1 MPLESCS
8 AEKDYKCSRNED
20 TGKWKV
26 QTCKLPGFIHPA
38 TGQCNCESEW
48 VNKIKPVGVL
58 MFDLLLKKYVI
69 QSRRPQRDT
78 RKIDSQENT
87 NSRSREKRR
96 NRKNDRR
103 VSSRS
108 RKSRRKMKTEKARCN
123 RPWPRWHSRLV
134 RLPTLSSSELT
145 RIRPSRSE
153 ETTSLITEDIL
164 LDSLLI
170 G

>member
-1 MPLESCS
+1 MRTEVMPLESCS

-108 RKSRRKMKTEKARCN
+108 RKSRRKMKTEKAANNELAAIGRINDLQGCSIKEN
-123 RPWPRWHSRLV
+123 RVDCERMRILA
-134 RLPTLSSSELT
+134 LSK
-145 RIRPSRSE
+145 
-153 ETTSLITEDIL
+153 
-164 LDSLLI
+164 
-170 G
+170 